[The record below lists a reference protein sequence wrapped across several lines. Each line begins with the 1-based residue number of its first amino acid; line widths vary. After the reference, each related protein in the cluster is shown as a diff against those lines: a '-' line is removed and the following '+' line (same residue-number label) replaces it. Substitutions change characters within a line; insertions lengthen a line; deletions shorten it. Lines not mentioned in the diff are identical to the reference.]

1 MLDRSGRRTTPQQN
15 VLLIDDDRST
25 FGLHQKRLEARGY
38 HVLRATATDAALD
51 IARQSM
57 PRVIFLTGD
66 RMGLERGRFLQA
78 LRRDDST
85 RHIPVHVLSMGHDS
99 PIERQ
104 GLSRVDRESW

>member
-1 MLDRSGRRTTPQQN
+1 MLDRSGRRSSDQQN

-38 HVLRATATDAALD
+38 HVLRATGAEAALD
-51 IARQSM
+51 IAKQST

-66 RMGLERGRFLQA
+66 RMDVDRRRFLQA

-85 RHIPVHVLSMGHDS
+85 RHIPVHVLSMGHDG
-99 PIERQ
+99 PLERQ

>member
-1 MLDRSGRRTTPQQN
+1 MLDRSGRRTPQQQS

-51 IARQSM
+51 MARQSL

-85 RHIPVHVLSMGHDS
+85 RHIPVRVLSTGHDA